1 MRQILRGTS
10 GKKNERGF
18 SVLEAMFA
26 AIIMT
31 VGIAGLMALFVVAAA
46 KNAGQGDQ
54 ATRTTEFAQDKMEQ
68 LLALNYND
76 AASQVAGATTTATG
90 GAGLSQGGSLSVASP
105 TVNYVDYVDSLGTV
119 SSSAT
124 GARYIR
130 EWLIS
135 PPTQNVKT
143 VTVTVTALFSAD
155 IGTNMHSL
163 APSTTLIAM
172 KQQN

>member
-1 MRQILRGTS
+1 MRQILKVTGR
-10 GKKNERGF
+10 KKNERGF

-31 VGIAGLMALFVVAAA
+31 VGIGGLMALFVVAAA

-76 AASQVAGATTTATG
+76 ASSQTAGATTTPTG
-90 GAGLSQGGSLSVASP
+90 GAGLSQGVSLSVPSP
-105 TVNYVDYVDSLGTV
+105 VANYVDYVDSLGAV
-119 SSSAT
+119 SSSST

-130 EWLIS
+130 EWLVS
-135 PPTQNVKT
+135 APTQNVKT
-143 VTVTVTALFSAD
+143 ITVTVTALFSAD